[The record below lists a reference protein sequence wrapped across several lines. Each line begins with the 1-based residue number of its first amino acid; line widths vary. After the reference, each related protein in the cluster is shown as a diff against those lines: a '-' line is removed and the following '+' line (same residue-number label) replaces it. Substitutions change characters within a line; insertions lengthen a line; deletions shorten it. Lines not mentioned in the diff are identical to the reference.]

1 MAGGF
6 LLVSLLV
13 LAASSDLKG
22 PCDIYA
28 EGHTPCVAAHSLTRA
43 LYGAY
48 SGALYQVKRAS
59 DGATQDISVFP
70 GAGVAD
76 SSLQDSFCGKDSCI
90 VFRIYDQ
97 SPSKNH
103 LDLAPAGGAVKT
115 PDKGVDAAANRIFVL
130 DQSTKKLR
138 AVYGAKF
145 EGGMGYRKGAVIVS
159 IGFWGF
165 LIMYVMV

>member
-13 LAASSDLKG
+13 LAESSDLKG

-59 DGATQDISVFP
+59 DGATQDISVLP

-103 LDLAPAGGAVKT
+103 FDLAPAGGAVKT